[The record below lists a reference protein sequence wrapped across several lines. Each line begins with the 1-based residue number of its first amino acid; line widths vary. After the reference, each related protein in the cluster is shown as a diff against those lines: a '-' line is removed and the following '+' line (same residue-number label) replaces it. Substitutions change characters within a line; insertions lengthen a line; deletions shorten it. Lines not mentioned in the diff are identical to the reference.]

1 MRRLNVIVNC
11 AGVVLVILAAAAWFY
26 AAKQSRDANE
36 ALQTYIDDERVAIAA
51 ARVEKRAA
59 QLKSDWKTAM
69 NDVAAQPAVNI
80 GIADSREELETA
92 LQRLQTFEAAIQ
104 RFIQA
109 YNAAGESWEREL
121 EVQGISAARR
131 EVEMAAW
138 HAKEDPQGQQ
148 LVNESC
154 AAYLDLVAHLQ
165 GMLKLAI
172 QEWGNWSVDRENV
185 AVMIPDSEMHAKYH
199 ALFEK
204 AQTAQALI
212 DAKHQAVT
220 KLLEEPV
227 VAP

>member
-1 MRRLNVIVNC
+1 MRRLNVIANC
-11 AGVVLVILAAAAWFY
+11 ATAVLVILAAAFWFY

-36 ALQTYIDDERVAIAA
+36 ALQTHIDDERVAIAA
-51 ARVEKRAA
+51 AAVEKRAA

-69 NDVAAQPAVNI
+69 NDVVAQPDVNM

-92 LQRLQTFEAAIQ
+92 LQRLETFEAATQ

-109 YNAAGESWEREL
+109 YNAAGESWEQEMQL
-121 EVQGISAARR
+121 HGISPARR
-131 EVEMAAW
+131 QAEMAAW

-148 LVNESC
+148 LVNEYC
-154 AAYLDLVAHLQ
+154 AANLDLAAHLQ

-185 AVMIPDSEMHAKYH
+185 AVMIPDSEMHAKYQ

-204 AQTAQALI
+204 AQAAQALVV
-212 DAKHQAVT
+212 AKRQEV
-220 KLLEEPV
+220 KLLEEAAA
-227 VAP
+227 AP